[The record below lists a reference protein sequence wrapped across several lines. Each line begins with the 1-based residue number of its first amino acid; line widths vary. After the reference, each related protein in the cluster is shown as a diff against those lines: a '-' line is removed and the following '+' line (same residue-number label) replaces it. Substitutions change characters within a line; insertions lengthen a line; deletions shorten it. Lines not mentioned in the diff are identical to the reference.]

1 MKTFLRIAL
10 LAGLTAAGA
19 ALAQTAAPASAPASA
34 PPFAVRA
41 EVAKELNAAIDLF
54 RGGKAAE
61 ARDAVQKA
69 LQTVASPQPSEVT
82 AMNRLYGLL
91 SLQLDKSADA
101 VKALE
106 TALQVNQQLPQDTLV
121 CQESLARAHFNLKAY
136 AAAQQWARKALESG
150 SKAATMQQV
159 LVRATYLQNDFAGTV
174 KLLEEQQR
182 GAPLGMDELRLLAS
196 SYGNLKDD
204 AKYVTLTE
212 RLLREHG
219 RTEYW
224 PDVLSRVQRQAGWQG
239 RWDVD
244 LYRLRMQLEQMD
256 EADDYVGLADLYA
269 KAGLPGEASK
279 VLEAG
284 YAKGMLGK
292 GAQAGEHGKFRTA
305 MAKAAADD
313 RQALAGA
320 ASRPPAVDTAR
331 AAGNTFTTGLALV
344 GNGQADK
351 GLELMKAALGGPLAD
366 PAQARLQYALALHQ
380 AGRAAEAQEQL
391 KAISSPDP
399 LALLA
404 RLWQTALSAPAPRK
418 S

>member
-10 LAGLTAAGA
+10 LAGLTSAGS
-19 ALAQTAAPASAPASA
+19 ALAQNAAPAPAPASA

-61 ARDAVQKA
+61 ARAAVEKA
-69 LQTVASPQPSEVT
+69 MQTVPAPQPSEVT

-91 SLQLDKSADA
+91 SLQLDKPADA

-106 TALQVNQQLPQDTLV
+106 TALQINQQLPQDTLA
-121 CQESLARAHFNLKAY
+121 CQEALARAHFNLKAY
-136 AAAQQWARKALESG
+136 PAAQQWARKAQESG
-150 SKAATMQQV
+150 SKSGAMQQV
-159 LVRATYLQNDFAGTV
+159 LVRSTYLQNDFAGTV

-182 GAPLGMDELRLLAS
+182 SAALPFDELRLLAA
-196 SYGNLKDD
+196 SYGNLKED
-204 AKYVTLTE
+204 AKYLALTE

-224 PDVLSRVQRQAGWQG
+224 PDVLSRVQRQAGWQA

-244 LYRLRMQLEQMD
+244 LYRLRMQLDQMD

-269 KAGLPGEASK
+269 KAGLPIEAQK

-284 YAKGMLGK
+284 YTKGMLGK
-292 GAQAGEHGKFRTA
+292 GAQAGEHGKFRAA

-313 RQALAGA
+313 RQALASA

-331 AAGNTFTTGLALV
+331 AAGNTFTTGLALA
-344 GNGQADK
+344 GSGQADK

-366 PAQARLQYALALHQ
+366 PGQARLQYALALHQ
-380 AGRAAEAQEQL
+380 AGRTPEALEQL
-391 KAISSPDP
+391 KGITSPDP

-404 RLWQTALSAPAPRK
+404 RLWQTALSAPRK